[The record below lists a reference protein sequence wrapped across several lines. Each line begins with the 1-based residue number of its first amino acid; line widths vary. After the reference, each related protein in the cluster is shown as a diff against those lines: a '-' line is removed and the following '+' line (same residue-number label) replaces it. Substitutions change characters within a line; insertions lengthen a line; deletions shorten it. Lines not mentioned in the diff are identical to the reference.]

1 MDVHSCRKTQEKE
14 AVPDSAGP
22 LPDRQPD
29 LTGITFLT
37 GTFRK
42 AIQLCLADPAATEA
56 LGHLLGG
63 LAQDGDVFC
72 LSGDLGAGKTLLS
85 KGVAVALGAR
95 KEDVT
100 SPTFS
105 LMNVYNG
112 KSLEIRH
119 FDLYRLNSPE
129 ELADIGFYE
138 YAGGE
143 GVTLIEW
150 ADLFTSELPPEYL
163 QITLEIAPEGRQV
176 ELFPVGPRYE
186 ALCEE
191 VLRYVDSGIGHSH

>member
-1 MDVHSCRKTQEKE
+1 MDVHRCKQTKEKE
-14 AVPDSAGP
+14 AASDGAGP
-22 LPDRQPD
+22 VPNRQPD
-29 LTGITFLT
+29 LTGMQLMT
-37 GTFRK
+37 GTQRK
-42 AIQLCLADPAATEA
+42 GLRFFLATPAATEA
-56 LGHLLGG
+56 LGKLLGS
-63 LAQDGDVFC
+63 LARNGDVFC

-85 KGVAVALGAR
+85 KGAAVSLGAR
-95 KEDVT
+95 EEDVT

-112 KSLEIRH
+112 ISMEIRH

-129 ELADIGFYE
+129 ELTDIGFYE
-138 YAGGE
+138 YAGGD

-163 QITLEIAPEGRQV
+163 QITLELAPAGRQA

>member
-1 MDVHSCRKTQEKE
+1 MDVHSCKKTQEKE
-14 AVPDSAGP
+14 SVPDGAGP

-29 LTGITFLT
+29 LTGITFMT
-37 GTFRK
+37 GTSRK

-85 KGVAVALGAR
+85 KGVAVALGAQE
-95 KEDVT
+95 EDVT

-163 QITLEIAPEGRQV
+163 QITLELAPEGRQV

>member
-1 MDVHSCRKTQEKE
+1 M
-14 AVPDSAGP
+14 
-22 LPDRQPD
+22 
-29 LTGITFLT
+29 
-37 GTFRK
+37 
-42 AIQLCLADPAATEA
+42 QLCLADPAATEA